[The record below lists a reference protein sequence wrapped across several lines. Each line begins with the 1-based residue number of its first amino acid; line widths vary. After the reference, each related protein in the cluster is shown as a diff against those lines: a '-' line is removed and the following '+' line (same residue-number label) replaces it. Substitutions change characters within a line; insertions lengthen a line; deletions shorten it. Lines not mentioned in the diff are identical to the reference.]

1 MKLGVKL
8 QSFDYDSEES
18 LITTEVQGEAEN
30 QLDLQLAG
38 IKQLIEHIEYDEEEQ
53 DVFDSAM
60 EKILFSVADKIGFN
74 GWYMHVPESEKSK
87 NELDEIEVSPK
98 AKVDVLIRF
107 LEQVRHN
114 NKY

>member
-1 MKLGVKL
+1 
-8 QSFDYDSEES
+8 
-18 LITTEVQGEAEN
+18 
-30 QLDLQLAG
+30 
-38 IKQLIEHIEYDEEEQ
+38 
-53 DVFDSAM
+53 
-60 EKILFSVADKIGFN
+60 
-74 GWYMHVPESEKSK
+74 MHVPESEKSK